1 MQFATGALYA
11 IECASVRSDGHVNRG
26 QGAIYLGRNQSSNC
40 DYGYIKFALSE
51 LLQDVPSNATI
62 VSAIL
67 NLRPVDNYSDSNFGY
82 RVFACKADW
91 SASTITWANR
101 PSDET
106 VGDAVSL
113 AGKTWH
119 SWNITNIAQHWLTD
133 PDYDYSFGL
142 FIRPNSTNQY
152 SYKKLNGPTAS
163 LYVPHVSI
171 VYDVPASVPTLDKSL
186 YVLGDTVTVNLDVVE
201 ETATHTVHYYIG
213 DSTTPTAT
221 QELAAGVSST
231 TWLVPTS
238 IGAQFQNTQTT
249 ALRVA
254 VTTAVGGETRGT
266 LEVNATLGLPSDAA
280 PTASCAAT
288 RTGQTQVEAYV
299 QKQSGVTLT
308 VAAAGKYGATIASYA
323 VTLEGVTQTT
333 ATAAFAAI
341 SGSGD
346 VTYRYTVTDSRGLT
360 TTGTGILVVL
370 PWDVPQIGKFA
381 IQRVTELNVPDIG
394 GTYGRATVQ
403 AAVSVFSMPAPVVT
417 VVSDRDVEFH
427 YSGSGSYSFGYIED
441 LPEPITAGT
450 EYTIT
455 WDGVEYVRTATAQKN
470 SDVCLGNLRPYYGG
484 SEYDT
489 GEPFLII
496 YDPVYLITI
505 MAISTDATHRVQI
518 TRAGTQTTNNTL
530 SYQVHYRQIGSVG
543 DWTATDA
550 VSASGQSVSDAA
562 LLKSGGA
569 AIDSFGDLL
578 GYEFRLTVTDRF
590 GASTAFAEMPTKDV
604 MLHIR
609 RSAKSVAIGMESTGT
624 AGHPMFE
631 VAPDARF
638 YGDVQFDGSVSG
650 LPATTIAYTTVEVD
664 TGDKWVNG
672 KPIYSKILDLTGS
685 WPSGADP
692 NFLLSIEE
700 FDLPVEMTGVVR
712 VNSRWANV
720 NFAFS
725 TSVLVSIY
733 VIDGRIYLTNTSNYA
748 IDRIIIHLR
757 YTKSTD
763 TATRYVLPCLTADS
777 SQGCV
782 ASASTVINANF
793 PAWQA
798 FNANADTH
806 WASSASDTNRWI
818 QIQMPHRLKDMVVM
832 LTNNS
837 YATDSVVS
845 GKFLGSNDGSSWA
858 EIGSFSGRPTTVF
871 ICTKHVLHNT
881 TGYSYL
887 RIAVTE
893 QASATNASGIADIR
907 IEGEIVSG

>member
-11 IECASVRSDGHVNRG
+11 TECASVRSDGHVNRG

-40 DYGYIKFALSE
+40 DYGYIKFALSN
-51 LLQDVPSNATI
+51 LLNNVPSNATI

-106 VGDAVSL
+106 VGDAASL

-142 FIRPNSTNQY
+142 FIRPASTNQY

-163 LYVPHVSI
+163 LYIPHVSI
-171 VYDVPASVPTLDKSL
+171 VYDVPASVPALDDAD

-231 TWLVPTS
+231 TWLIPTS

-254 VTTAVGGETRGT
+254 VTTAVDGETRGT

-360 TTGTGILVVL
+360 TTGTGTLVVL

-381 IQRVTELNVPDIG
+381 IQRVTALNVPDIG

-403 AAVSVFSMPAPVVT
+403 AAVSPLT
-417 VVSDRDVEFH
+417 V
-427 YSGSGSYSFGYIED
+427 GG
-441 LPEPITAGT
+441 A
-450 EYTIT
+450 
-455 WDGVEYVRTATAQKN
+455 AQ
-470 SDVCLGNLRPYYGG
+470 
-484 SEYDT
+484 
-489 GEPFLII
+489 
-496 YDPVYLITI
+496 
-505 MAISTDATHRVQI
+505 
-518 TRAGTQTTNNTL
+518 NTL
-530 SYQVHYRQIGSVG
+530 SYQVHYRQIGSTG

-550 VSASGQSVSDAA
+550 VAASGQSVDTSAV
-562 LLKSGGA
+562 LESGGA
-569 AIDSFGDLL
+569 QIDSFGDLL
-578 GYEFRLTVTDRF
+578 GYEFRLMVTDRF

-638 YGDVQFDGSVSG
+638 YGDVQFGGSVSG
-650 LPATTIAYTTVEVD
+650 LPATTTEYTTAEVD
-664 TGDKWVNG
+664 TGDTWIDG
-672 KPIYSKILDLTGS
+672 KPIYRFVYSRSGLLNRRVEYILCAIPDIDTILRIDGSYLATGS
-685 WPSGADP
+685 WKKALNYYRAD
-692 NFLLSIEE
+692 
-700 FDLPVEMTGVVR
+700 D
-712 VNSRWANV
+712 
-720 NFAFS
+720 NFATLEITDTGGLKHYS
-725 TSVLVSIY
+725 YNDDVYGITAMVE
-733 VIDGRIYLTNTSNYA
+733 
-748 IDRIIIHLR
+748 
-757 YTKSTD
+757 YTKTTD
-763 TATRYVLPCLTADS
+763 VATRYVVPCLTADS

-798 FNANADTH
+798 FNGRTDNH

-887 RIAVTE
+887 RVAVTE

>member
-1 MQFATGALYA
+1 MQFSTGALYA
-11 IECASVRSDGHVNRG
+11 TECASVRSDGHVNRG
-26 QGAIYLGRNQSSNC
+26 QGVVYLGRNQSSNC
-40 DYGYIKFALSE
+40 DYGYFKFALSA

-62 VSAIL
+62 VSAVL
-67 NLRPVDNYSDSNFGY
+67 NLRPVDTYSDSNFGY

-171 VYDVPASVPTLDKSL
+171 VYDVPASVPTLDDTD

-231 TWLVPTS
+231 TWLIPTS

-403 AAVSVFSMPAPVVT
+403 AAVSPLT
-417 VVSDRDVEFH
+417 V
-427 YSGSGSYSFGYIED
+427 GG
-441 LPEPITAGT
+441 A
-450 EYTIT
+450 
-455 WDGVEYVRTATAQKN
+455 AQ
-470 SDVCLGNLRPYYGG
+470 
-484 SEYDT
+484 
-489 GEPFLII
+489 
-496 YDPVYLITI
+496 
-505 MAISTDATHRVQI
+505 
-518 TRAGTQTTNNTL
+518 NTL
-530 SYQVHYRQIGSVG
+530 TYQVHYRQIGSTG
-543 DWTATDA
+543 DWTAIDA

-562 LLKSGGA
+562 LLKSGGT

-609 RSAKSVAIGMESTGT
+609 RSAKSVAIGMKSTGT

-638 YGDVQFDGSVSG
+638 YGDVQFDGDVTG
-650 LPATTIAYTTVEVD
+650 LPPTTTAYTTTEVD
-664 TGDKWVNG
+664 TGDKWVDG
-672 KPIYSKILDLTGS
+672 KPIYRKIYYSTATSAGGAEISFPHGLSNVDMVIGFSGTMRINGFWGAINFPFTTG
-685 WPSGADP
+685 
-692 NFLLSIEE
+692 I
-700 FDLPVEMTGVVR
+700 
-712 VNSRWANV
+712 
-720 NFAFS
+720 
-725 TSVLVSIY
+725 LVSLAWYPGSNDFTIS
-733 VIDGRIYLTNTSNYA
+733 NTSNYA
-748 IDRIIIHLR
+748 IDRYVVYVY
-757 YTKSTD
+757 YTKTTD
-763 TATRYVLPCLTADS
+763 
-777 SQGCV
+777 
-782 ASASTVINANF
+782 
-793 PAWQA
+793 
-798 FNANADTH
+798 
-806 WASSASDTNRWI
+806 
-818 QIQMPHRLKDMVVM
+818 
-832 LTNNS
+832 
-837 YATDSVVS
+837 
-845 GKFLGSNDGSSWA
+845 
-858 EIGSFSGRPTTVF
+858 
-871 ICTKHVLHNT
+871 
-881 TGYSYL
+881 
-887 RIAVTE
+887 
-893 QASATNASGIADIR
+893 
-907 IEGEIVSG
+907 

>member
-11 IECASVRSDGHVNRG
+11 TECASVRSDGHVNRG
-26 QGAIYLGRNQSSNC
+26 QGVVYLGRNQSSNC
-40 DYGYIKFALSE
+40 DYGYFKFALSA

-62 VSAIL
+62 VSAVL
-67 NLRPVDNYSDSNFGY
+67 NLRPVDTYSDSNFGY
-82 RVFACKADW
+82 RVFACRADW

-280 PTASCAAT
+280 PTVSCAAT
-288 RTGQTQVEAYV
+288 RTGQTQVEAYI
-299 QKQSGVTLT
+299 QKQSGVTFAVT
-308 VAAAGKYGATIASYA
+308 AVGQFGASIVSYA

-360 TTGTGILVVL
+360 TTGTGTLVVL

-403 AAVSVFSMPAPVVT
+403 AAVSAFSAPTVT
-417 VVSDRDVEFH
+417 VVSEQDVEFAN
-427 YSGSGSYSFGYIED
+427 YGGSVQFGNVNSSEALISG
-441 LPEPITAGT
+441 A
-450 EYTIT
+450 EYTVT
-455 WDGVEYVRTATAQKN
+455 WDGTDYVCTAVTMDG
-470 SDVCLGNLRPYYGG
+470 DVIVGNLYLWGDFP
-484 SEYDT
+484 DT
-489 GEPFLII
+489 GEPFLVVPTPIEGLI
-496 YDPVYLITI
+496 SFSTYDTAASHNVK
-505 MAISTDATHRVQI
+505 I
-518 TRAGTQTTNNTL
+518 TRAGSESENNTL
-530 SYQVHYRQIGSVG
+530 TYQVHYRQIGSAG

-638 YGDVQFDGSVSG
+638 YGDVRFDGDVTG
-650 LPATTIAYTTVEVD
+650 LPPAASYRQTANGYVIQFGTTGGFMIQVKQIEFPSAAYSNWGSTYYRDLDMGSWDVPFTVLFGAI
-664 TGDKWVNG
+664 GDGRLYGTANA
-672 KPIYSKILDLTGS
+672 PTGS
-685 WPSGADP
+685 SLNG
-692 NFLLSIEE
+692 
-700 FDLPVEMTGVVR
+700 
-712 VNSRWANV
+712 
-720 NFAFS
+720 
-725 TSVLVSIY
+725 
-733 VIDGRIYLTNTSNYA
+733 
-748 IDRIIIHLR
+748 
-757 YTKSTD
+757 
-763 TATRYVLPCLTADS
+763 
-777 SQGCV
+777 
-782 ASASTVINANF
+782 
-793 PAWQA
+793 
-798 FNANADTH
+798 
-806 WASSASDTNRWI
+806 
-818 QIQMPHRLKDMVVM
+818 
-832 LTNNS
+832 
-837 YATDSVVS
+837 
-845 GKFLGSNDGSSWA
+845 
-858 EIGSFSGRPTTVF
+858 
-871 ICTKHVLHNT
+871 
-881 TGYSYL
+881 
-887 RIAVTE
+887 
-893 QASATNASGIADIR
+893 ASATHAGYIRVTRPTSGSLGVI
-907 IEGEIVSG
+907 GVSVGFGTWTA

>member
-1 MQFATGALYA
+1 MQFSTGALYA
-11 IECASVRSDGHVNRG
+11 TECASVRSDGHVNRG
-26 QGAIYLGRNQSSNC
+26 QGVVYLGRNQSSNC
-40 DYGYIKFALSE
+40 DYGYFKFALSA

-62 VSAIL
+62 VSAVL
-67 NLRPVDNYSDSNFGY
+67 NLRPVDTYSDSNFGY
-82 RVFACKADW
+82 RVFACRADW

-171 VYDVPASVPTLDKSL
+171 VYDVPASVPALDDAD

-231 TWLVPTS
+231 TWLIPTS

-249 ALRVA
+249 ALRVT

-381 IQRVTELNVPDIG
+381 IQRVTALNVPDIG

-403 AAVSVFSMPAPVVT
+403 AAVSAFSAPTVT
-417 VVSDRDVEFH
+417 VVSEQDVAFANYGGSVQFGNVNSSEALI
-427 YSGSGSYSFGYIED
+427 SG
-441 LPEPITAGT
+441 A
-450 EYTIT
+450 EYTVT
-455 WDGVEYVRTATAQKN
+455 WDGTDYVCTAVTMDG
-470 SDVCLGNLRPYYGG
+470 DVIVGNLYLWGDFP
-484 SEYDT
+484 DT
-489 GEPFLII
+489 GEPFLVVPTPIEGLI
-496 YDPVYLITI
+496 SFSTYDTAASHNVK
-505 MAISTDATHRVQI
+505 I
-518 TRAGTQTTNNTL
+518 TRAGSESENNTL
-530 SYQVHYRQIGSVG
+530 TYRVDYRQAGTSD
-543 DWTATDA
+543 DWTQTDA
-550 VSASGQSVSDAA
+550 VAASGQSVDTSAV
-562 LLKSGGA
+562 LKSGGA

-624 AGHPMFE
+624 AEHPMFE

-650 LPATTIAYTTVEVD
+650 LPATTTAYTTAEVD
-664 TGDKWVNG
+664 TGDIWIDG
-672 KPIYSKILDLTGS
+672 KPIYRFVYSRSGLLNRRVEYILCAIPDIDTILRIDGSYLATGS
-685 WPSGADP
+685 WKKALNYYRAD
-692 NFLLSIEE
+692 
-700 FDLPVEMTGVVR
+700 D
-712 VNSRWANV
+712 
-720 NFAFS
+720 NFATLEITDTGGLKHYS
-725 TSVLVSIY
+725 YNDDVYGITAMVE
-733 VIDGRIYLTNTSNYA
+733 
-748 IDRIIIHLR
+748 
-757 YTKSTD
+757 YTKTTD
-763 TATRYVLPCLTADS
+763 VATRYVVPCLTADS

-798 FNANADTH
+798 FNGRTDNH

-907 IEGEIVSG
+907 IEGEIESG

>member
-1 MQFATGALYA
+1 MQFSTGALYA
-11 IECASVRSDGHVNRG
+11 TECASVRSDGHVNRG
-26 QGAIYLGRNQSSNC
+26 QGVVYLGRNQSSNC
-40 DYGYIKFALSE
+40 DYGYFKFALSA

-62 VSAIL
+62 VSAVL
-67 NLRPVDNYSDSNFGY
+67 NLRPVDTYSDSNFGY
-82 RVFACKADW
+82 RVFACRADW

-133 PDYDYSFGL
+133 PNYDYSFGL

-171 VYDVPASVPTLDKSL
+171 VYDVPASVPTLDDTD

-231 TWLVPTS
+231 TWLIPTS

-249 ALRVA
+249 ALRVT

-308 VAAAGKYGATIASYA
+308 VAAAGKYVATIASYA

-381 IQRVTELNVPDIG
+381 IQRVTALNVPDIG

-518 TRAGTQTTNNTL
+518 TRAGTQITNNTL

-631 VAPDARF
+631 VAPDARE
-638 YGDVQFDGSVSG
+638 GRS
-650 LPATTIAYTTVEVD
+650 TT
-664 TGDKWVNG
+664 
-672 KPIYSKILDLTGS
+672 
-685 WPSGADP
+685 
-692 NFLLSIEE
+692 
-700 FDLPVEMTGVVR
+700 
-712 VNSRWANV
+712 
-720 NFAFS
+720 
-725 TSVLVSIY
+725 
-733 VIDGRIYLTNTSNYA
+733 
-748 IDRIIIHLR
+748 
-757 YTKSTD
+757 
-763 TATRYVLPCLTADS
+763 
-777 SQGCV
+777 
-782 ASASTVINANF
+782 
-793 PAWQA
+793 
-798 FNANADTH
+798 
-806 WASSASDTNRWI
+806 
-818 QIQMPHRLKDMVVM
+818 
-832 LTNNS
+832 
-837 YATDSVVS
+837 
-845 GKFLGSNDGSSWA
+845 
-858 EIGSFSGRPTTVF
+858 
-871 ICTKHVLHNT
+871 
-881 TGYSYL
+881 
-887 RIAVTE
+887 
-893 QASATNASGIADIR
+893 
-907 IEGEIVSG
+907 

>member
-1 MQFATGALYA
+1 MQFSTGALYA
-11 IECASVRSDGHVNRG
+11 TECASVRSDGHVNRG
-26 QGAIYLGRNQSSNC
+26 QGVVYLGRNQSSNC
-40 DYGYIKFALSE
+40 DYGYFKFALSA

-62 VSAIL
+62 VSAVL

-106 VGDAVSL
+106 VGDAASL

-171 VYDVPASVPTLDKSL
+171 VYDVPASVPALDDTD

-213 DSTTPTAT
+213 DSTTATAT

-231 TWLVPTS
+231 TWLIPTS
-238 IGAQFQNTQTT
+238 IGAQFPNALTT
-249 ALRVA
+249 PLRVA

-346 VTYRYTVTDSRGLT
+346 VPYTYTVTDSRGLT

-381 IQRVTELNVPDIG
+381 IQRVTALNVPDIG

-403 AAVSVFSMPAPVVT
+403 AAVSPLT
-417 VVSDRDVEFH
+417 V
-427 YSGSGSYSFGYIED
+427 GG
-441 LPEPITAGT
+441 A
-450 EYTIT
+450 
-455 WDGVEYVRTATAQKN
+455 AQ
-470 SDVCLGNLRPYYGG
+470 
-484 SEYDT
+484 
-489 GEPFLII
+489 
-496 YDPVYLITI
+496 
-505 MAISTDATHRVQI
+505 
-518 TRAGTQTTNNTL
+518 NTL
-530 SYQVHYRQIGSVG
+530 SYQVHYRQIGSTG

-550 VSASGQSVSDAA
+550 VAASGQSVDTSAV
-562 LLKSGGA
+562 LESGGA
-569 AIDSFGDLL
+569 QIDSFGDLL

-590 GASTAFAEMPTKDV
+590 GSSTAFAEMPTKDV

-638 YGDVQFDGSVSG
+638 YGDVQFDGDVTG

-725 TSVLVSIY
+725 TSVLVSIH
-733 VIDGRIYLTNTSNYA
+733 VIDGRIYLTNTSNYT

-845 GKFLGSNDGSSWA
+845 GKFLGSNDGSGWA

-893 QASATNASGIADIR
+893 QASPTNASGIADIR

>member
-1 MQFATGALYA
+1 M
-11 IECASVRSDGHVNRG
+11 
-26 QGAIYLGRNQSSNC
+26 
-40 DYGYIKFALSE
+40 
-51 LLQDVPSNATI
+51 
-62 VSAIL
+62 
-67 NLRPVDNYSDSNFGY
+67 
-82 RVFACKADW
+82 
-91 SASTITWANR
+91 
-101 PSDET
+101 
-106 VGDAVSL
+106 
-113 AGKTWH
+113 
-119 SWNITNIAQHWLTD
+119 
-133 PDYDYSFGL
+133 
-142 FIRPNSTNQY
+142 
-152 SYKKLNGPTAS
+152 
-163 LYVPHVSI
+163 SI
-171 VYDVPASVPTLDKSL
+171 IYDVPASVPTLDDTD

-231 TWLVPTS
+231 TWLIPTS
-238 IGAQFQNTQTT
+238 IGAQVQNTQTT
-249 ALRVA
+249 ALRVT

-381 IQRVTELNVPDIG
+381 IQRVTALNVPDIG

-403 AAVSVFSMPAPVVT
+403 AAVSAFSAPTVT
-417 VVSDRDVEFH
+417 VVSEQDVAFANYGGSVQFGNVNSSEALI
-427 YSGSGSYSFGYIED
+427 SG
-441 LPEPITAGT
+441 A
-450 EYTIT
+450 EYTVT
-455 WDGVEYVRTATAQKN
+455 WDGTDYVCTAVTMDG
-470 SDVCLGNLRPYYGG
+470 DVIVGNLYLWGDFP
-484 SEYDT
+484 DT
-489 GEPFLII
+489 GEPFLVVPTPIEGLI
-496 YDPVYLITI
+496 SFSTYDTAASHNVK
-505 MAISTDATHRVQI
+505 I
-518 TRAGTQTTNNTL
+518 TRAGSESENNTL
-530 SYQVHYRQIGSVG
+530 TYRVDYRQAGTSD
-543 DWTATDA
+543 DWTQTDA
-550 VSASGQSVSDAA
+550 VAASGQSVDTSAV
-562 LLKSGGA
+562 LKSGGA

-590 GASTAFAEMPTKDV
+590 GSSTAFAEMPTKDV

-638 YGDVQFDGSVSG
+638 YGDVQFDGSVAG

-907 IEGEIVSG
+907 IEGEIVT